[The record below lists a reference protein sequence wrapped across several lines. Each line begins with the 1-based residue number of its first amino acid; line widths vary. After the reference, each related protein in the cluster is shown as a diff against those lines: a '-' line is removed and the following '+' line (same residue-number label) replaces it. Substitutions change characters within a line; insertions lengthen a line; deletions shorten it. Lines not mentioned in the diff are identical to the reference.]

1 MGQTPP
7 SLQPGPHSTY
17 REGRSAPQAA
27 GEPSALALVGPAAQT
42 APPPPVH
49 PSSMFQPQPSAPRN
63 PQAPTPVLHCS
74 GSPWQLAHTSVT
86 ALGQ

>member
-42 APPPPVH
+42 APPH
-49 PSSMFQPQPSAPRN
+49 PQCTLPLCSSLNPQPPGTPRPP
-63 PQAPTPVLHCS
+63 PQSC
-74 GSPWQLAHTSVT
+74 T
-86 ALGQ
+86 ALGPHGSWHTLL